1 MKNYRTKG
9 LILIGSISL
18 IFLAVMAAA
27 TINDRR
33 QADAREAT
41 PVQAANEALPI
52 AMATPRDEPSS
63 IRNGTPPLAE
73 AIPAQDEARTH
84 LVKPQAMRDQAQPGA
99 GITPAGGTAS
109 EQEAVPTAGQE
120 TAPTAGGERQLNQRS
135 QHLPGV
141 DTTWHSQQQCVQ
153 DGRATTCTSSTSGTN
168 LSGTNL
174 SGTNLS
180 GTNLSGTNLSGT
192 NLSGTN
198 LSGTNLSGTNLS
210 GTNLSGTNLSGT
222 NLSGTNPNHFDIP
235 EKAKLKYPTLGST
248 LDGMVTRV
256 ERGETEARKAAREA
270 PISQGESV
278 AVTIHLSGNADE
290 LARFLEENGGSPRN
304 TGLDYIEA
312 YVPVTLLGQTSE
324 QAGVLRIRA
333 IIPPDHNLRQ
343 R

>member
-1 MKNYRTKG
+1 M
-9 LILIGSISL
+9 
-18 IFLAVMAAA
+18 
-27 TINDRR
+27 
-33 QADAREAT
+33 
-41 PVQAANEALPI
+41 
-52 AMATPRDEPSS
+52 
-63 IRNGTPPLAE
+63 
-73 AIPAQDEARTH
+73 PAQDEARTH
-84 LVKPQAMRDQAQPGA
+84 LVKPQAMLDQAQPGA

-109 EQEAVPTAGQE
+109 EQGAVPTAGQE

-153 DGRATTCTSSTSGTN
+153 DGRATTCTSSTSST
-168 LSGTNL
+168 SGTNP
-174 SGTNLS
+174 SGM
-180 GTNLSGTNLSGT
+180 
-192 NLSGTN
+192 
-198 LSGTNLSGTNLS
+198 
-210 GTNLSGTNLSGT
+210 
-222 NLSGTNPNHFDIP
+222 NLSGTNPNQFDIP
-235 EKAKLKYPTLGST
+235 EKAELKYPTLGST